1 MDEDSRSKGWWQTV
15 PGILT
20 AVAGVITAVA
30 GLIIALHQAGLFD
43 REGQRAPQV
52 QSGAVKPREVTKT
65 PEEPP
70 REETSTLSTGKGPS
84 SVILPSG
91 TEVRVEHYVYKIVAS
106 QLDRYGPNQ
115 NSLKL
120 RVRMT
125 NHSTYPGNFWA
136 ASFRLLVNGVPQAPE
151 NDLNEIVDGN
161 SAKEG
166 IVEFVIP
173 DTATEVGLQ
182 VGKVGE
188 GSPTIPIALR
198 AAKS

>member
-1 MDEDSRSKGWWQTV
+1 
-15 PGILT
+15 
-20 AVAGVITAVA
+20 
-30 GLIIALHQAGLFD
+30 
-43 REGQRAPQV
+43 
-52 QSGAVKPREVTKT
+52 
-65 PEEPP
+65 
-70 REETSTLSTGKGPS
+70 
-84 SVILPSG
+84 
-91 TEVRVEHYVYKIVAS
+91 
-106 QLDRYGPNQ
+106 
-115 NSLKL
+115 
-120 RVRMT
+120 MT
-125 NHSTYPGNFWA
+125 NNSGYPGNFWA

-188 GSPTIPIALR
+188 GAPTIPIALK